1 MDGEY
6 NFSSVSLTS
15 KPSFETQMS
24 PKSPLPGFVDFHG
37 KRKQM
42 VKIQG
47 LEREINLL
55 QEELKLL
62 EGVHSASTCC
72 KELDDF
78 VGSMSDPFTLTGK
91 LKISESHYF
100 KKQISLPW
108 ICCSCKCFLHK
119 KIAKGCCCSCCSSSK
134 SKCFGSSCL
143 KSTRLS
149 KIVAKF

>member
-6 NFSSVSLTS
+6 NFSSMSLTS
-15 KPSFETQMS
+15 KPSLEKQMI

-37 KRKQM
+37 KRKQI
-42 VKIQG
+42 VKIQA

-55 QEELKLL
+55 QEELKSL
-62 EGVHSASTCC
+62 EGLHSASTCC
-72 KELDDF
+72 TELDDF
-78 VGSMSDPFTLTGK
+78 VGSISDPFTLTGK
-91 LKISESHYF
+91 HTISESHYF

-108 ICCSCKCFLHK
+108 ICCSCKCYLHK
-119 KIAKGCCCSCCSSSK
+119 KVARGCCSCCSSSNF
-134 SKCFGSSCL
+134 KCFGSSCL

>member
-42 VKIQG
+42 AKIQG

-55 QEELKLL
+55 Q
-62 EGVHSASTCC
+62 VH
-72 KELDDF
+72 
-78 VGSMSDPFTLTGK
+78 
-91 LKISESHYF
+91 I
-100 KKQISLPW
+100 
-108 ICCSCKCFLHK
+108 
-119 KIAKGCCCSCCSSSK
+119 
-134 SKCFGSSCL
+134 
-143 KSTRLS
+143 S
-149 KIVAKF
+149 KINLYIVILLFSPKIVSIGH

>member
-6 NFSSVSLTS
+6 NFSSMSLTS
-15 KPSFETQMS
+15 KPSLEKQMI

-37 KRKQM
+37 KRKQI
-42 VKIQG
+42 VKIQA

-55 QEELKLL
+55 QEELKSL
-62 EGVHSASTCC
+62 EGLHSASTCC
-72 KELDDF
+72 KE
-78 VGSMSDPFTLTGK
+78 GK
-91 LKISESHYF
+91 HTISESHYF

-108 ICCSCKCFLHK
+108 ICCSCKCYLHK
-119 KIAKGCCCSCCSSSK
+119 KVARGCCSCCSSSNF
-134 SKCFGSSCL
+134 KCFGSSCL